1 MYLPLRSGSLLQFI
15 KCLYERSSVSLVWFC
30 RRSDAPLVDQNRI
43 LGKCS
48 SLWITLLLKEKR
60 GGDRETIP
68 NLILILYFLYTTKYS
83 LKCLC
88 SFCVHV
94 FEFFPDGCFP
104 NRLGVRCLALQKL
117 KDYWLHVWVYNNFIY
132 GHIINLVFI
141 FYFLFSAE
149 KPSASTDGGTLGS
162 DQQPSVCWWSS
173 SRSKLIAAKNTV
185 KCTKSSSPF
194 QHHIHAF
201 Y

>member
-15 KCLYERSSVSLVWFC
+15 KCLYGRSSVSLVWFC

-94 FEFFPDGCFP
+94 FEFFPWLFP
-104 NRLGVRCLALQKL
+104 QPSRRQVSRATKTERL
-117 KDYWLHVWVYNNFIY
+117 LHVWVYNNLIY

-141 FYFLFSAE
+141 FIFSR
-149 KPSASTDGGTLGS
+149 K
-162 DQQPSVCWWSS
+162 
-173 SRSKLIAAKNTV
+173 AKC
-185 KCTKSSSPF
+185 KDRRRD
-194 QHHIHAF
+194 AW
-201 Y
+201 